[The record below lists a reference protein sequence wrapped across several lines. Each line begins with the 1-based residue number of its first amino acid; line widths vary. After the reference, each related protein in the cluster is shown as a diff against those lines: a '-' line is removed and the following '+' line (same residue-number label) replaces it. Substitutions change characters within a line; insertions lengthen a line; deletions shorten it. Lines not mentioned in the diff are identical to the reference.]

1 MRLLVIED
9 SPLDYEMLIATL
21 ALQGVTASAR
31 RVEDAHGLRGALRND
46 QWDLVISDHHL
57 PGFSSGQALQ
67 IVQQMACALPFII
80 VSGVIGEE
88 MAVDA
93 MKRGAADYLI
103 KGRLARLGAAA
114 SNAVA
119 TARAR
124 REKVQAQERLLE
136 SQEQLRN
143 LSHRLQTLID
153 EERTSIAREI
163 HDEIGG
169 ALTAVR
175 FDLDGLHRHLEPA
188 PLERLQRAQ
197 SVLAQATETTQRL
210 MRNLR
215 PPTLDAGLVSAL
227 ESLVREFRQR
237 TGIAIEFHANASQEP
252 LNANASLTLYRTC
265 QEALTNVAKHAVAR
279 NVTVDLH
286 HGSDAVSLEII

>member
-1 MRLLVIED
+1 
-9 SPLDYEMLIATL
+9 
-21 ALQGVTASAR
+21 
-31 RVEDAHGLRGALRND
+31 
-46 QWDLVISDHHL
+46 
-57 PGFSSGQALQ
+57 
-67 IVQQMACALPFII
+67 
-80 VSGVIGEE
+80 
-88 MAVDA
+88 
-93 MKRGAADYLI
+93 
-103 KGRLARLGAAA
+103 
-114 SNAVA
+114 
-119 TARAR
+119 
-124 REKVQAQERLLE
+124 
-136 SQEQLRN
+136 
-143 LSHRLQTLID
+143 
-153 EERTSIAREI
+153 
-163 HDEIGG
+163 
-169 ALTAVR
+169 

-215 PPTLDAGLVSAL
+215 PPILDAGLASAL

-286 HGSDAVSLEII
+286 HGSDAVSLEIIDDGRGLASGSLQKPGSLGLRGIAERAHAAAGTLDISSRDARTTLMLWLPIVKEAA